1 MDRLEI
7 KGNWNQMKGKVK
19 QHWGNLTDDDLQY
32 SEGKRRRADRKN
44 SEKNRIFQGR
54 SHRLFKKSI
63 N

>member
-32 SEGKRRRADRKN
+32 SEGKED
-44 SEKNRIFQGR
+44 ELIGRIQKKTGSSREEIINYIR
-54 SHRLFKKSI
+54 SL
-63 N
+63 